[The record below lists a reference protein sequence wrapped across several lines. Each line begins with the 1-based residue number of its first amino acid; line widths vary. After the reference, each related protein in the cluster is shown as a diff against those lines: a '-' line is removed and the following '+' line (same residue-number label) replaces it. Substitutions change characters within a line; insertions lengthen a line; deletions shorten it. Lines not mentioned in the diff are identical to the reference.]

1 MRVLIIGSALSVGIL
16 SLLAGHSGV
25 NVVDRGSSPRY
36 ESVET
41 ETEWGIYSEL
51 GIMPDKVR
59 FTLNSPGTTLVS
71 GAAFKTGTALFQPTP
86 KSDYAGAA
94 TSSLYWAVQAC
105 GDRAISH
112 ITWSTDN

>member
-1 MRVLIIGSALSVGIL
+1 MRVLIIGGALSVGIM
-16 SLLAGHSGV
+16 SLLAAYSDVKVVGSG
-25 NVVDRGSSPRY
+25 NSPRY

-41 ETEWGIYSEL
+41 GSKWGIYSEL
-51 GIMPDKVR
+51 AIVPEQVR
-59 FTLNSPGTTLVS
+59 FTLNSPGTIPVS

-86 KSDYAGAA
+86 KSDYAGLA

-112 ITWSTDN
+112 IT